1 MTKLLQLLAD
11 NRQRG
16 PRAKAEPIIV
26 RGGPDATN
34 ADSEA
39 TIYLYD
45 SIVSDRLTA
54 EYWGGVCAQDLVPQ
68 IAAIDASLIHVRINS
83 PGGDVF
89 AARAIG
95 TAFSQH
101 KAQIVAHIDGLAA
114 SAATDIACSC
124 DVVEIAAGAM
134 YMIHN
139 SWTFAMGN
147 RLDLLATAA
156 LLEKVDAQLAG
167 QYQAFSKAELKQI
180 TDWMDAETWFTA
192 EEAVSNGF
200 ATRLAATKAEA
211 SAWNL
216 SAYGRAPKAIYT
228 PPPAPNQQA
237 LPDPEPTI
245 TFAGADH
252 RLRQQQRLHI
262 AQRTQSL

>member
-11 NRQRG
+11 NRQRAL
-16 PRAKAEPIIV
+16 RAKAAPLIV
-26 RGGPDATN
+26 RGNADAAN

-39 TIYLYD
+39 TLYLYD

-68 IAAIDASLIHVRINS
+68 IVAIDAATIHVRINS

-89 AARAIG
+89 AAQAIA
-95 TAFSQH
+95 TALSQH
-101 KAQIVAHIDGLAA
+101 KAKVISHIDGIAA
-114 SAATDIACSC
+114 SAATSISCAC
-124 DVVEIAAGAM
+124 DEVEIAAGAM

-139 SWTFAMGN
+139 AWTFAMGN

-156 LLEKVDAQLAG
+156 LLEKVDGQLAG
-167 QYQAFSKAELKQI
+167 QYKSFTNGELKQI

-192 EEAVSNGF
+192 DEAVTHGF
-200 ATRLAATKAEA
+200 ATRLATTKADA

-216 SAYGRAPKAIYT
+216 SAYARAPKAIHA
-228 PPPAPNQQA
+228 PPAPA
-237 LPDPEPTI
+237 PAPAPAADPHATTE
-245 TFAGADH
+245 H
-252 RLRQQQRLHI
+252 RARQLQRLQI
-262 AQRTQSL
+262 ASRVRSL